1 LVYRNLIE
9 IIDIFQTCP
18 STLSQDRNQS
28 KELWSILERKPLV
41 RVPEEFRRIDELI
54 QNANFKVMEKFKG
67 FRDCFRKMDKDFS
80 GQLNFREFVQ
90 GMDEIGFSI
99 SLSDYRILFD

>member
-1 LVYRNLIE
+1 
-9 IIDIFQTCP
+9 
-18 STLSQDRNQS
+18 
-28 KELWSILERKPLV
+28 
-41 RVPEEFRRIDELI
+41 
-54 QNANFKVMEKFKG
+54 MEKFKG